1 MITQIDNLKTQYGVP
16 AAALV
21 PMARVSLPSYMRWK
35 RRIRDDK
42 DPVQK
47 PGAKKIHPIDLD
59 ALKQRVENLPHGSK
73 RTVGIGRVYN
83 ASRNGISRREFNAMV
98 REVRADTNRRKASEQ
113 CHVVW
118 LRPDLAWAMDG
129 LKYLDCHVQNVQDL
143 CSRYKFAPLT
153 SVYEPCGEEIAGHL
167 SRHFTRFGPPL
178 FIKRDNAGNLN
189 HSSVNDVLEAH
200 MVIPINSPYY
210 TPSYNGAIE
219 HSQGELKT
227 YLHKWRHTAGSE
239 RELALQVDN
248 AAHAWNHRSRRS
260 LSGKNACRTYFSIS
274 RLRCTKRQRKEAY
287 DWIFDLAVDISAR
300 SGKNEIDP
308 TAWRVSA
315 RKWMEKKRM
324 IVIRKSE
331 KVLPHFLPKNCHN

>member
-1 MITQIDNLKTQYGVP
+1 MVTRIDNLKSQYKVP

-21 PMARVSLPSYMRWK
+21 SMARVSLPSYMRWK
-35 RRIRDDK
+35 RRIRSGR

-47 PGAKKIHPIDLD
+47 PGVKKVLPIDLG
-59 ALKQRVENLPHGSK
+59 ALKKRIGDLSHGKK
-73 RTVGIGRVYN
+73 RTAGTGDLYGTCRH
-83 ASRNGISRREFNAMV
+83 GISRREFNAMV
-98 REVRADTNRRKASEQ
+98 KEVRDNHHRRKAAGQ
-113 CHVVW
+113 CRVVW

-129 LKYLDCHVQNVQDL
+129 LEYRGSHVQNVQDL
-143 CSRYKFAPLT
+143 CSRYKFSPLT
-153 SVYEPCGEEIAGHL
+153 SSHEPSGEEIAGHL
-167 SRHFTRFGPPL
+167 SRQFTRFGPPL

-189 HSSVNDVLEAH
+189 HFAVNDLLKEH

-227 YLHKWRHTAGSE
+227 WLRMWKHASGSH
-239 RELALQVDN
+239 RELALQADN
-248 AAHAWNHRSRRS
+248 AAYALNHRPRRS
-260 LSGKNACRTYFSIS
+260 LSGKNACRTYFSES

-287 DWIFDLAVDISAR
+287 EWIFDLAVDISAR
-300 SGKNEIDP
+300 AGKNEIDP

-324 IVIRKSE
+324 IVIRKPG